1 MTPFSRPRAFSTGH
15 RLPGFLS
22 AYALARGAAA
32 NLGLEYGHR
41 TYMRPIWERWGT
53 AFEKR
58 VVILAVLPLAVIAAA
73 GAVQEA
79 PAAKPSKVMFEKTCS
94 ACHTAESVSSARR
107 TREQWQ
113 EVMDEMVSQ
122 QGAKIGDEEYTP
134 ILEYL
139 VAAFGKVNVNSAPA
153 DEIAQITGLSQ
164 KEAEAIVKFRKD
176 NGKFEDFDG
185 LGKVPGV
192 DLKKLESKR
201 DAIAY

>member
-1 MTPFSRPRAFSTGH
+1 MVI
-15 RLPGFLS
+15 
-22 AYALARGAAA
+22 ALMG
-32 NLGLEYGHR
+32 
-41 TYMRPIWERWGT
+41 PIWERWGAT
-53 AFEKR
+53 FEKL
-58 VVILAVLPLAVIAAA
+58 VVIFAVLAFAVITAS
-73 GAVQEA
+73 GVQDA
-79 PAAKPSKVMFEKTCS
+79 PAKPSKVMFEKTCS
-94 ACHTAESVSSARR
+94 ACHTAESVASARR

-122 QGAKIGDEEYTP
+122 QGAKIGDEEYSP

-139 VAAFGKVNVNSAPA
+139 VAAFGKVNVNTAPA

-164 KEAEAIVKFRKD
+164 KDAEAIVKFRKD